1 MDSYRYGFQGME
13 GDNEVKGIGNSYTT
27 EFRQFDSRIGR
38 WQTIDRL
45 SRKQPS
51 LSPYNF
57 VNNNP
62 IFRIDQDGLEDF
74 TINRKGEIKSTGKG
88 LDCDTDR
95 LIAGK
100 AKYNENGDL
109 KNSKRK
115 IKEVEKGALSNI
127 HEVSSDTENSHFF
140 KIEDKT
146 NAEEVFKFI
155 SKNTA
160 VEHSLTTFVDETGEQ
175 KFSAISTSSE
185 FKGEGGAWRTMEYY
199 SQTGGFVPSSH
210 THDHKTGLDDNGHH
224 FSGFPVPSTEGKHN
238 DMNFKSRV
246 NGEYLK
252 QLQNIDIDREIQF
265 NIYHPYSNTF
275 NPY

>member
-62 IFRIDQDGLEDF
+62 IFRIDKDGLEDF

-115 IKEVEKGALSNI
+115 IKEVEKGALQKRQ
-127 HEVSSDTENSHFF
+127 EPLTENGDKKTIIQISDPS
-140 KIEDKT
+140 KAEDI
-146 NAEEVFKFI
+146 FKFVA
-155 SKNTA
+155 KNTD
-160 VEHSLTTFVDETGEQ
+160 VEFALTNFKLPTINISV
-175 KFSAISTSSE
+175 ISTSHQYTQETSAIDVIE
-185 FKGEGGAWRTMEYY
+185 HMKDNEG
-199 SQTGGFVPSSH
+199 VPTSH
-210 THDHKTGLDDNGHH
+210 THNHSTFLDDNGVIHVGSSKP
-224 FSGFPVPSTEGKHN
+224 SGTDESFRTTVKSMFIGEKIEFYIYKTTENKSYPYPSE
-238 DMNFKSRV
+238 
-246 NGEYLK
+246 
-252 QLQNIDIDREIQF
+252 
-265 NIYHPYSNTF
+265 
-275 NPY
+275 